1 MFNLSDETKAQIVE
15 LVRNHFNV
23 TAEQH
28 SDEDIN
34 EFIDKV
40 VGVVKAQ
47 FGM

>member
-1 MFNLSDETKAQIVE
+1 MFELSDETRTKIVE
-15 LVRNHFNV
+15 LVRSHFNV

-34 EFIDKV
+34 AFFDKIV
-40 VGVVKAQ
+40 DIVKEQ

>member
-1 MFNLSDETKAQIVE
+1 MFTLSDETKAQIVE
-15 LVRNHFNV
+15 LVRSHFNI